1 MDKERRAPPWHERY
15 NWDMLAWLATI
26 MVVVAFALWTSFGH

>member
-1 MDKERRAPPWHERY
+1 MDKEPRAPPWHERY

-26 MVVVAFALWTSFGH
+26 MVVVAFAQLAAVAP